1 MQPSCVSR
9 TSAFI
14 VSVLLIRSRACR
26 AQMQAAAKCSERM
39 AGTGV
44 LLERLA
50 LHHRSFQTTVGIQG
64 RLRRTT

>member
-26 AQMQAAAKCSERM
+26 AQMQAAATERM